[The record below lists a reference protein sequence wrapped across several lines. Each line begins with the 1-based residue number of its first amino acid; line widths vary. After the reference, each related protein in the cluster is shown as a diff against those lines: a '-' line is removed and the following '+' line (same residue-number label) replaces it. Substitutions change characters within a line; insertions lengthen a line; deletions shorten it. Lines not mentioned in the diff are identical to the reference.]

1 MCGIF
6 DDFLQKEEP
15 FPFGI
20 VTGIGL
26 GRIGTQSVGYA
37 MQVMPA
43 IEYILVRNDA
53 PEDGEIRIIECRV
66 QAALDFCVT
75 TAADRN

>member
-1 MCGIF
+1 
-6 DDFLQKEEP
+6 
-15 FPFGI
+15 
-20 VTGIGL
+20 
-26 GRIGTQSVGYA
+26 